1 MNPEVADTYA
11 TLIESLQPL
20 AAALREAFPKPA
32 PVPVDDVGVTVMA
45 TWVEPPAP
53 KVDD

>member
-11 TLIESLQPL
+11 TLLESLQPL

-32 PVPVDDVGVTVMA
+32 PVDDVGVTVMA

-53 KVDD
+53 KGDD